1 MGAYA
6 FLFWSNVRSDA
17 NPDDR
22 LNPLLSMHRAN
33 PSVPAMARQTLRYTQ
48 LDLTTPARR
57 KESARNWRTMQR
69 ALKSG
74 DVDAAAKAVEKLI
87 DDSRREAVEQLE
99 ARQGAA
105 TLRVRGV

>member
-17 NPDDR
+17 NPDDG

-48 LDLTTPARR
+48 LGLTTPARR
-57 KESARNWRTMQR
+57 KESARNWRTMQK

-74 DVDAAAKAVEKLI
+74 NVDAAPCVYQKA
-87 DDSRREAVEQLE
+87 
-99 ARQGAA
+99 
-105 TLRVRGV
+105 

>member
-22 LNPLLSMHRAN
+22 LNPVLSMHRAN

-48 LDLTTPARR
+48 LGLATPARR
-57 KESARNWRTMQR
+57 KESARNWRTMQK

-74 DVDAAAKAVEKLI
+74 NVEAAADAVEKPI
-87 DDSRREAVEQLE
+87 EDSRREAVKQLE
-99 ARQGAA
+99 ARQAA
-105 TLRVRGV
+105 DLRVRSA